1 MSNTKSTI
9 ELIKIRNEI
18 KDILDPIEKKEK
30 ELDKLNQINMNET
43 NRYKIYL
50 EDIITEYHNVCKKLY
65 S

>member
-1 MSNTKSTI
+1 MSNIKSTI

-43 NRYKIYL
+43 NRYKKYL